1 MLPDSSMVSDFYN
14 ASTVLQGYEKIGCHA
29 INVGQLD
36 LSGGL
41 PFLMKM
47 KGGTEIPFIS
57 ANLED
62 KETGALLFDPYI
74 IIERNDLKY
83 GVIGLT
89 NLSDKSDSQ
98 VIQRDYL
105 IEGDRYID
113 QLKNKVDFI
122 LLLVNSERP
131 SYKKLH
137 GYFPDADII
146 FTSGSTSLTRPSMQQ
161 VEKGPFVFSSGREGR
176 YLNKVSLTM
185 NLLNKPII
193 NKSYLESRI
202 KYLNRKL
209 ERFMDKYPN
218 QNYKTVYRDQENIL
232 NIFEESR
239 NEVKRIENILVKKNN
254 YLEFE
259 NIPMGSSII
268 DEKSMLDFIN
278 DAITIRKKLKE
289 VKKL

>member
-1 MLPDSSMVSDFYN
+1 MVSDFYN

-137 GYFPDADII
+137 
-146 FTSGSTSLTRPSMQQ
+146 T
-161 VEKGPFVFSSGREGR
+161 
-176 YLNKVSLTM
+176 
-185 NLLNKPII
+185 
-193 NKSYLESRI
+193 
-202 KYLNRKL
+202 
-209 ERFMDKYPN
+209 
-218 QNYKTVYRDQENIL
+218 
-232 NIFEESR
+232 
-239 NEVKRIENILVKKNN
+239 
-254 YLEFE
+254 
-259 NIPMGSSII
+259 
-268 DEKSMLDFIN
+268 
-278 DAITIRKKLKE
+278 
-289 VKKL
+289 